1 VESWLPLGLAIVALG
16 LGMLWQREARARRA
30 IAQQAQVDLKFAQA
44 QLATSADELAWLSPA
59 LAASGEILLAVDREL
74 RLRFAS
80 PAAVG
85 RYGEPD
91 GLISLFSY
99 SQNLELEQLAKDAF
113 ETDSTDGLERIIRIE
128 DRPFQARAV
137 RAGREVGLALTDVA
151 ELQRLARAR
160 QDFIANLSHEL
171 NTPLTSLRLLLDT
184 LLSKA
189 GNDRQLAS
197 DLANKMLVEVE
208 ALHLM
213 TQEMLD
219 LAAIESG
226 QQIVRLVT
234 VPLLELVEETVER
247 MRDQAERKGLLVE
260 VTIDRGLKVL
270 ADREQA
276 ARALLNVLHNAV
288 KFTPPGGRIELRSR
302 HDSPEDLVVLTVADS
317 GPGIPPEELGRIFE
331 RFYRVRG
338 SAPSPGTGL
347 GLAIAHHILRAHAGR
362 IWAENRPSPAKGAV
376 FHLGFQA
383 A

>member
-1 VESWLPLGLAIVALG
+1 VELWLPLGLAIVALA
-16 LGMLWQREARARRA
+16 LGTLWRREGRARRA
-30 IAQQAQVDLKFAQA
+30 IAQQARLDLKSLEV
-44 QLATSADELAWLSPA
+44 QLSSAADELAWVGPA
-59 LAASGEILLAVDREL
+59 LAASNEILLAVDSEL
-74 RLRFAS
+74 RLRFAN

-85 RYGEPD
+85 RFGEPN
-91 GLISLFSY
+91 GLVGLFSY
-99 SQNLELEQLAKDAF
+99 STNLELEQLARDAL
-113 ETDSTDGLERIIRIE
+113 ETDSSDGLARTIRIE
-128 DRPFQARAV
+128 DRPFKARAV

-151 ELQRLARAR
+151 ELQRLTRAR

-171 NTPLTSLRLLLDT
+171 NTPLTSLRLLVDT

-189 GNDRQLAS
+189 GNDRQLATE
-197 DLANKMLVEVE
+197 LANKMLVEVD

-226 QQIVRLVT
+226 QQVVRLVT
-234 VPLLELVEETVER
+234 VPLLELAEETVER
-247 MRDQAERKGLLVE
+247 IRDQAERKGLMVE
-260 VTIDRGLKVL
+260 VTIEPGLHVL

-288 KFTPPGGRIELRSR
+288 KFSPTGGRIELGGRQ
-302 HDSPEDLVVLTVADS
+302 DSPEELVVLTVADT

-338 SAPSPGTGL
+338 STPSPGTGL

-362 IWAENRPSPAKGAV
+362 IWAENRPAPEKGAV

>member
-1 VESWLPLGLAIVALG
+1 MELWLQLGLGIVALA
-16 LGMLWQREARARRA
+16 LGTLWRREIRARRA
-30 IAQQAQVDLKFAQA
+30 ITRHA
-44 QLATSADELAWLSPA
+44 QLELHDLNEQLSSVTGELARVGPA
-59 LAASGEILLAVDREL
+59 LAASGEILLAVDSEL

-85 RYGEPD
+85 RFGEPD
-91 GLISLFSY
+91 GLVGLFGY
-99 SQNLELEQLAKDAF
+99 SQNLELEQLARDALDT
-113 ETDSTDGLERIIRIE
+113 ESLAGLERTIRIE
-128 DRPFQARAV
+128 DRPFRARAV
-137 RAGREVGLALTDVA
+137 RVGREVGLALTDEA
-151 ELQRLARAR
+151 EFQRLTRAR

-171 NTPLTSLRLLLDT
+171 NTPLTSLRLLVDT

-197 DLANKMLVEVE
+197 GLAKKMLVEVD

-226 QQIVRLVT
+226 QQVVRLVT
-234 VPLLELVEETVER
+234 APLLELVEETVER
-247 MRDQAERKGLLVE
+247 LRDQSERKGLVVE
-260 VTIDRGLKVL
+260 IVIDPGLKVL

-276 ARALLNVLHNAV
+276 VRALLNVLNNAV
-288 KFTPPGGRIELRSR
+288 KFTPTGGRIELRGHHS
-302 HDSPEDLVVLTVADS
+302 SSEDLVELTVADS

-362 IWAENRPSPAKGAV
+362 IWAENRPAPERGAV
-376 FHLGFQA
+376 FHLAFQA

>member
-1 VESWLPLGLAIVALG
+1 MELWLPLGLAIAALALG
-16 LGMLWQREARARRA
+16 TLWRREVRARRA
-30 IAQQAQVDLKFAQA
+30 IEQQTRLDLQALKA
-44 QLATSADELAWLSPA
+44 QLSSVANELARVGPA
-59 LAASGEILLAVDREL
+59 LAASGEMLLAVDSEL

-85 RYGEPD
+85 RFGEPD
-91 GLISLFSY
+91 GLVGLFAY
-99 SQNLELEQLAKDAF
+99 SQNLELEQLARDAF
-113 ETDSTDGLERIIRIE
+113 ETSSPDGLERIIRIE

-171 NTPLTSLRLLLDT
+171 NTPLTSLRLIVDT

-189 GNDRQLAS
+189 GNDPQLAS
-197 DLANKMLVEVE
+197 ELASKMLVEVD

-226 QQIVRLVT
+226 QQVVRLVT
-234 VPLLELVEETVER
+234 VPLLKLAEETVER
-247 MRDQAERKGLLVE
+247 LRDQSKRKGLEIE
-260 VTIDRGLKVL
+260 VMIDPGLKVL

-276 ARALLNVLHNAV
+276 ERALLNVLNNAV
-288 KFTPPGGRIELRSR
+288 KFTPTGGRIELHSR
-302 HDSPEDLVVLTVADS
+302 QDSPEELVVLTVADT
-317 GPGIPPEELGRIFE
+317 GPGLPPEDLGRIFE

-362 IWAENRPSPAKGAV
+362 IWAENRPAPEKGAV

>member
-1 VESWLPLGLAIVALG
+1 MELWLPLGLAIVALA
-16 LGMLWQREARARRA
+16 LGTLWRREGRARRA
-30 IAQQAQVDLKFAQA
+30 IAQQARLDLKSLEA
-44 QLATSADELAWLSPA
+44 QLSSAADELAWVGPA
-59 LAASGEILLAVDREL
+59 LAASNEMLLAVDSEL
-74 RLRFAS
+74 RLRFAN

-85 RYGEPD
+85 RFGEPN
-91 GLISLFSY
+91 GLVGLFSY
-99 SQNLELEQLAKDAF
+99 STNLELEQLARDAL
-113 ETDSTDGLERIIRIE
+113 ETDSSDGLARTIRIE

-151 ELQRLARAR
+151 ELQRLTRAR

-171 NTPLTSLRLLLDT
+171 NTPLTSLRLLVDT

-189 GNDRQLAS
+189 GNDRQLATE
-197 DLANKMLVEVE
+197 LANKMLVEVD

-226 QQIVRLVT
+226 QQVVRLVT
-234 VPLLELVEETVER
+234 VPLLELAEETVER
-247 MRDQAERKGLLVE
+247 IRDQAERKGLMVE
-260 VTIDRGLKVL
+260 VTIEPGLHVL

-288 KFTPPGGRIELRSR
+288 KFSPTGGRIELGGRQ
-302 HDSPEDLVVLTVADS
+302 DSPEELVVLTVADT

-338 SAPSPGTGL
+338 STPSPGTGL

-362 IWAENRPSPAKGAV
+362 IWAENRPAPEKGAV

>member
-1 VESWLPLGLAIVALG
+1 MELWPPLGLAIVALA
-16 LGMLWQREARARRA
+16 LGALWHREVRARRA
-30 IAQQAQVDLKFAQA
+30 IAQQAKLDLQA
-44 QLATSADELAWLSPA
+44 LNAHLLSVANELARVGPA
-59 LAASGEILLAVDREL
+59 LAASGEMLLAVDSEL

-85 RYGEPD
+85 RFGEPD
-91 GLISLFSY
+91 GQVGLFGY
-99 SQNLELEQLAKDAF
+99 SQNLELEQLARDAF
-113 ETDSTDGLERIIRIE
+113 ETDSPDGLERIIRIE

-151 ELQRLARAR
+151 ELQRLTRAR

-171 NTPLTSLRLLLDT
+171 NTPLTSLRLLVDT

-189 GNDRQLAS
+189 GTDRTLAS
-197 DLANKMLVEVE
+197 ELANKMLVEVE

-226 QQIVRLVT
+226 QQVVRLVT
-234 VPLLELVEETVER
+234 VPLFELAEETVER
-247 MRDQAERKGLLVE
+247 LRDQSERKGLV
-260 VTIDRGLKVL
+260 VDIKVDPGLRIL

-276 ARALLNVLHNAV
+276 GRALLNVLHNAV
-288 KFTPPGGRIELRSR
+288 KFTPSGGRIELRGRQS
-302 HDSPEDLVVLTVADS
+302 SPEDLVVLTVADT

-362 IWAENRPSPAKGAV
+362 VWAENRPAPEKGAV

>member
-1 VESWLPLGLAIVALG
+1 MELWLPLGLAIVALA
-16 LGMLWQREARARRA
+16 LGTLWRREGRARRA
-30 IAQQAQVDLKFAQA
+30 IAQQARLDLKSLEA
-44 QLATSADELAWLSPA
+44 QLSSAADELAWVGPA
-59 LAASGEILLAVDREL
+59 LAASNEMLLAVDSEL
-74 RLRFAS
+74 RLRFAN

-85 RYGEPD
+85 RFGEPN
-91 GLISLFSY
+91 GLVGLFSY
-99 SQNLELEQLAKDAF
+99 STNLELEQLARDAL
-113 ETDSTDGLERIIRIE
+113 ETDSSDGLARTIRIE
-128 DRPFQARAV
+128 DRPFKARAV

-151 ELQRLARAR
+151 ELQRLTRAR

-171 NTPLTSLRLLLDT
+171 NTPLTSLRLLVDT

-189 GNDRQLAS
+189 GNDRQLATE
-197 DLANKMLVEVE
+197 LANKMLVEVD

-226 QQIVRLVT
+226 QQVVRLVT
-234 VPLLELVEETVER
+234 VPLLELAEETVER
-247 MRDQAERKGLLVE
+247 IRDQAERKGLMVE
-260 VTIDRGLKVL
+260 VTIEPGLHVL

-288 KFTPPGGRIELRSR
+288 KFSPTGGRIELGGRQ
-302 HDSPEDLVVLTVADS
+302 DSPEELVVLTVADT

-338 SAPSPGTGL
+338 STPSPGTGL
-347 GLAIAHHILRAHAGR
+347 GLAIAHHILRAPAGR
-362 IWAENRPSPAKGAV
+362 IWAENRPAPEKGAV

>member
-1 VESWLPLGLAIVALG
+1 VDSWLPLGFAIVALG

>member
-1 VESWLPLGLAIVALG
+1 MELWLPLGLAIAALALG
-16 LGMLWQREARARRA
+16 ILWHRELRARQA
-30 IAQQAQVDLKFAQA
+30 IGRQA
-44 QLATSADELAWLSPA
+44 QLDLQSLNAQLSGVASELEWVGPA
-59 LAASGEILLAVDREL
+59 LAASGEMLLAVDREL
-74 RLRFAS
+74 RLKFAS

-85 RYGEPD
+85 RFGEPD
-91 GLISLFSY
+91 RPVSLFGY
-99 SQNLELEQLAKDAF
+99 SQNLELEQLARDAF
-113 ETDSTDGLERIIRIE
+113 ETDSSDGLERTIRIE
-128 DRPFQARAV
+128 DQPFQARAV
-137 RAGREVGLALTDVA
+137 RAGHEVGLALTDVA
-151 ELQRLARAR
+151 ELQRLTRAR

-171 NTPLTSLRLLLDT
+171 NTPLTSLRLLVDT

-189 GNDRQLAS
+189 GQDRQLAS
-197 DLANKMLVEVE
+197 ELANKMLVEVD

-226 QQIVRLVT
+226 QQVVRLVT
-234 VPLLELVEETVER
+234 VQLLELAEETVER
-247 MRDQAERKGLLVE
+247 LRDQSERKELV
-260 VTIDRGLKVL
+260 VDILIDPGLKIL

-276 ARALLNVLHNAV
+276 GRALLNVLHNAV
-288 KFTPPGGRIELRSR
+288 KFTPTGGRIELAGRQA
-302 HDSPEDLVVLTVADS
+302 SPEDLVVLTVADT

-362 IWAENRPSPAKGAV
+362 IWAENRPAPAKGAV

>member
-1 VESWLPLGLAIVALG
+1 VELWLPLGLAILALG
-16 LGMLWQREARARRA
+16 LGTLWRREVRAGRR
-30 IAQQAQVDLKFAQA
+30 IGRQA
-44 QLATSADELAWLSPA
+44 QLDLEVLDGQLSRLAGELERVGPA
-59 LAASGEILLAVDREL
+59 LAASGEMLLAVDRDL
-74 RLRFAS
+74 GLKFAS

-85 RYGEPD
+85 RFGEPE
-91 GLISLFSY
+91 GPVSLFGY
-99 SQNLELEQLAKDAF
+99 SQNLELEQLARDAF
-113 ETDSTDGLERIIRIE
+113 ETDSPDGLERIIRIE

-171 NTPLTSLRLLLDT
+171 NTPLTSLRLLVDT

-189 GNDRQLAS
+189 GQDRQLAS
-197 DLANKMLVEVE
+197 QLANKMLVEVE

-226 QQIVRLVT
+226 QQVVRLVK
-234 VPLLELVEETVER
+234 VPLLELAEETVDR
-247 MRDQAERKGLLVE
+247 LRDQSGRKELVVDIQVGSGLM
-260 VTIDRGLKVL
+260 IL

-276 ARALLNVLHNAV
+276 GRALLNVLHNAV
-288 KFTPPGGRIELRSR
+288 KFSPTGGRIELRGR
-302 HDSPEDLVVLTVADS
+302 QASPEELVVLTVADT

-362 IWAENRPSPAKGAV
+362 IWAENRPAPEKGAI
-376 FHLGFQA
+376 FHLGFQPA
-383 A
+383 